1 VDTTVLH
8 LLTPGDGSDGV
19 LRVAAV
25 LSAAAR
31 PAVPDGSAD
40 ARFRHR
46 VARVGADF
54 RPPYPAELAFDDRFP
69 AGWAM
74 LAANRA
80 RLIDLVGRAG
90 VRLIHTWGPDA
101 AELVSLAAQALPQV
115 AWVASDLPVGWAPPP
130 LGAQPPVRLT
140 PGCADDGRSGAGAPP
155 SPVPLP
161 ARPTRA
167 EARARLK
174 IPDDAP
180 TLVFTAPL
188 SPQTNLL
195 TAAWGC
201 SVAAQVY
208 RNLHV
213 VAVGHGPSR
222 EKWEG
227 LLARGTIAGRAR
239 HLPRA
244 ADWPVAFAAA
254 DLALDTEPG
263 PNVSAPLATALAAGL
278 ATLVP
283 DTPARRALLDTTAFG
298 PTAEFCRPDEPRD
311 YARLIHRLLSEPA
324 VAGSLGSAAGRL
336 AAGWPAWDPTPVY
349 HRQPAAAG

>member
-1 VDTTVLH
+1 MDTTVLH

-19 LRVAAV
+19 LRVATV
-25 LSAAAR
+25 LSAARA
-31 PAVPDGSAD
+31 AASDGSPDG
-40 ARFRHR
+40 RLRHR
-46 VARVGADF
+46 VARVGEEF

-74 LAANRA
+74 LAANRV
-80 RLIDLVGRAG
+80 RLVDMVGRAG
-90 VRLIHTWGPDA
+90 VRLIHTWGPAA
-101 AELVSLAAQALPQV
+101 AELVSLAAQSLPQV
-115 AWVASDLPVGWAPPP
+115 AWVASDLPAGWAPPL
-130 LGAQPPVRLT
+130 LGAEPPVRLT
-140 PGCADDGRSGAGAPP
+140 PGCADDGADSGAGAPP
-155 SPVPLP
+155 SPAEMP

-188 SPQTNLL
+188 SPQTDLL

-201 SVAAQVY
+201 SLAAQVY
-208 RNLHV
+208 RTLHV
-213 VAVGHGPSR
+213 LAVGHGPSR
-222 EKWEG
+222 EKWQG
-227 LLARGTIAGRAR
+227 LLTRGTIAGRAR
-239 HLPRA
+239 FLPRA

-278 ATLVP
+278 PTLVP
-283 DTPARRALLDTTAFG
+283 DTPARRSLLDKTAFG
-298 PTAEFCRPDEPRD
+298 PAAEFCRPDDPRD

-324 VAGSLGSAAGRL
+324 ASAGLGPAAART

-349 HRQPAAAG
+349 RRQPAGAG